1 MPSDSNGEKYTNEW
15 YKRRYGKANKIYLSL
30 NSFKAHSNPLI
41 LDVGCHE
48 GDMEKVFA
56 KFTQNFVIG
65 IDISYNSLK
74 KAKSKINQK
83 NKIEFIQASAK
94 ALPIRKSKIDWI
106 ICNYVIDYL
115 KLEDRE
121 RVIKEFE
128 LILKNEGL
136 VYLSVGNNL
145 FLKLY
150 KIFPPLFTPIIGKY
164 FGRQHTDSKSFIN
177 PMNYEFWKNDVLEN
191 KDLEITDVTLDAL
204 LDTVGSKFEQNNYFV
219 KIVKKITKYT
229 YKIFFKLS
237 PTWIFILKHKEKNL
251 KST

>member
-1 MPSDSNGEKYTNEW
+1 MPSDSNGEKYANEW
-15 YKRRYGKANKIYLSL
+15 YKQRYSKANKIYLSL
-30 NSFKAHSNPLI
+30 NSFKAHSNPSI

-48 GDMEKVFA
+48 GDMEEVFA

-83 NKIEFIQASAK
+83 NEIEFIQASAK

-115 KLEDRE
+115 KLEDRKK
-121 RVIKEFE
+121 VIKEFE

-136 VYLSVGNNL
+136 VYISVGNSF

-150 KIFPPLFTPIIGKY
+150 KIFPPLFTPIVGKY
-164 FGRQHTDSKSFIN
+164 FGRRYTGSKSFVN
-177 PMNYEFWKNDVLEN
+177 PMNYEFWKNDILEN
-191 KDLEITDVTLDAL
+191 KDLEITDVTLDAIL
-204 LDTVGSKFEQNNYFV
+204 NTIGSKFEQTNYFS
-219 KIVKKITKYT
+219 KMVKKITKCLYR
-229 YKIFFKLS
+229 IFFKLS

-251 KST
+251 KSA